1 MQKANSNKQID
12 NVISNVVYK
21 KEKKVKENYR
31 NKRLYWSFMEFLCC
45 GLIQYDQN
53 DRQLVDSEWIFISIQ
68 KKVDW
73 MDITFFSFATIKL

>member
-1 MQKANSNKQID
+1 
-12 NVISNVVYK
+12 
-21 KEKKVKENYR
+21 
-31 NKRLYWSFMEFLCC
+31 MEFLCC